1 MQSIL
6 NFFTHIW
13 LGVVDMMVDWS
24 PAARDRVARFVAW
37 FFWNV
42 VPKRRKVALTN
53 LKLCFPDWSEEK
65 REQIA
70 KQCFYRLARAALDH
84 SVLWNGT
91 QEQIRNF
98 VRFDEGVL
106 ERITNTDNRPLIVIA
121 PHFAG
126 LDASGIGLNLYV
138 RGVSL
143 YQRQS
148 NPVWD
153 KAAFEGRKRF
163 SDPVL
168 IAKGTHHDLRPI
180 IRAMREGLPFYYLPD
195 MDHGRR
201 NSIFIPFFGVPAATL
216 PMASRLAK
224 LTKAKVIMLVAE
236 MTEDGYQVHATDIW
250 ENFPTQ
256 DYVADTRRVTEE
268 LERWIKKFPDQYMW
282 THRRF
287 KTRPEGEPSLYS

>member
-1 MQSIL
+1 M
-6 NFFTHIW
+6 
-13 LGVVDMMVDWS
+13 
-24 PAARDRVARFVAW
+24 
-37 FFWNV
+37 
-42 VPKRRKVALTN
+42 ALTN
-53 LKLCFPDWSEEK
+53 PKLCFPNWTESK
-65 REQIA
+65 RQEIA

-84 SVLWNGT
+84 SVLWKGSA
-91 QEQIRNF
+91 EQVRNF
-98 VRFDEGVL
+98 VRFDEGVV
-106 ERITNTDNRPLIVIA
+106 ERITSTENRPLIVIA

-126 LDASGIGLNLYV
+126 LDASGIGLNLFV

-153 KAAFEGRKRF
+153 KAALEGRKRF
-163 SDPVL
+163 SDPIL

-201 NSIFIPFFGVPAATL
+201 NSIFVPFFGVPAATL

-236 MTEDGYQVHATDIW
+236 MTDDGYQVHASDIW
-250 ENFPTQ
+250 ENFPTD
-256 DYVADTRRVTEE
+256 DYEADTLRVTQE
-268 LERWIKKFPDQYMW
+268 LEKWIQKFPDQYMW

-287 KTRPEGEPSLYS
+287 KTRPEGEPSLYQ